1 MNQPDAITAL
11 YCRLSQ
17 EDALDGDSNSI
28 INQKAILSKYA
39 SDNNYPSPKFYID
52 DGWSGTNFE
61 RPSFKEMIQDIEDG
75 KVKTVIV
82 KDMSRL
88 GRDYLKVGY
97 FSEIFFPDND
107 VRLIAINDGVDSFKG
122 DNDFTPFRNLFN
134 DFYAKDTS
142 KKIRA
147 VFKSKGMSGEHL
159 GEPPYGYMK
168 NPKNKKQWVID
179 EPAAEVVRKIY
190 DLCIDG
196 KGPTQI
202 AKILRKEKVLTVK
215 AYYAQAK
222 GKLLLDEPYRWSE
235 QSVIHILEK
244 MDYTGCTVNFK
255 TYTKSYKL
263 KKRLENPKENWAVFY
278 DTQEPIIPK
287 EQWERVQELRKNKR
301 RNTKTNKQ
309 GLFSGLIFCADCGS
323 KLHFATCK
331 RFDSSQDHYRC
342 SQYKGNTGNC
352 TVHFIREETLKKI
365 VLNQI
370 FQITAMMYDN
380 ADEFFNLV
388 TRQQLDEQKKEIQNK
403 KKQMAK
409 IQKRIVELDKIFKR
423 IYEDDIT
430 GTISHER
437 FLKLSAEYEKE
448 QKDLQKQ
455 ADEFQKET
463 AEFDRQQIDF
473 NQFRHIVQKYV
484 GITELTPTIVNE
496 FVRKIIVHAPDKSG
510 GYRVQKIQII
520 FNFIGE
526 FVPQDE
532 FIPDK
537 KEIPQDYL

>member
-1 MNQPDAITAL
+1 MNKPDTITAL

-28 INQKAILSKYA
+28 INQKTILSKYA
-39 SDNNYPSPKFYID
+39 NDNNYLSPQFYID

-61 RPSFKEMIQDIEDG
+61 RPSFKEMIKDIEDG

-159 GEPPYGYMK
+159 GQPIFGYMK
-168 NPKNKKQWVID
+168 NPDNKKQWIID
-179 EPAAEVVRKIY
+179 EPAAEIVRKIY

-202 AKILRKEKVLTVK
+202 AKILRKEKILTAK
-215 AYYAQAK
+215 SYYAQAK
-222 GKLLLDEPYRWSE
+222 GKPTPDNPYHWNE
-235 QSVIHILEK
+235 NSVIHILER
-244 MDYTGCTVNFK
+244 MEYIGCTVNFK

-263 KKRLENPKENWAVFY
+263 KKKLENPKENWVIFY
-278 DTQEPIIPK
+278 DTQEPIISK
-287 EQWERVQELRKNKR
+287 EQWERVQELRQSKR

-331 RFDSSQDHYRC
+331 RFDSTQDHYRC
-342 SQYKGNTGNC
+342 SQYKGNTGCC

-365 VLNQI
+365 VLSQI
-370 FQITAMMYDN
+370 FEVTAMMYDN
-380 ADEFFNLV
+380 ADKFFNLV
-388 TRQQLDEQKKEIQNK
+388 AKQQLDEQSKEIQNK
-403 KKQMAK
+403 KKQIAK
-409 IQKRIVELDKIFKR
+409 FQKRITELDKIFKR

-430 GTISHER
+430 GAISHER
-437 FLKLSAEYEKE
+437 FLKLSAEYESE
-448 QKDLQKQ
+448 QAELQKQ
-455 ADEFQKET
+455 IRVFEEET
-463 AEFDRQQIDF
+463 NNFDRQQIDF
-473 NQFRHIVQKYV
+473 KQFHEIVKKYV
-484 GITELTPTIVNE
+484 GIKELTPTIVNE
-496 FVRKIIVHAPDKSG
+496 FIKKIIVHAPDKSSG
-510 GYRVQKIQII
+510 HRVQKIQII

-526 FVPQDE
+526 FTPQKE

-537 KEIPQDYL
+537 REIPQDYS

>member
-1 MNQPDAITAL
+1 MNKPDAITAL

-39 SDNNYPSPKFYID
+39 NDNNYPSPQFYID

-61 RPSFKEMIQDIEDG
+61 RPSFKEMIKDIEDG

-142 KKIRA
+142 KKIRV

-159 GEPPYGYMK
+159 GQPIFGYMK
-168 NPKNKKQWVID
+168 NPDNKKEWIID
-179 EPAAEVVRKIY
+179 EPAAKVVRKIY

-202 AKILRKEKVLTVK
+202 AKILRKEKILTTK
-215 AYYAQAK
+215 SYYTQAK
-222 GKLLLDEPYRWSE
+222 GKSLPDNPYHWNE
-235 QSVIHILEK
+235 NSVIHILER
-244 MDYTGCTVNFK
+244 MEYTGCTVNFK

-263 KKRLENPKENWAVFY
+263 KKKLENPKENWAIFY
-278 DTQEPIIPK
+278 GTQEPIISK
-287 EQWERVQELRKNKR
+287 EQWERVQELRQSKR

-331 RFDSSQDHYRC
+331 RFDSTQDHYRC
-342 SQYKGNTGNC
+342 SQYKGNTGSC

-365 VLNQI
+365 VLSQI
-370 FQITAMMYDN
+370 FEVTAMMYDN
-380 ADEFFNLV
+380 ADKFFNLV
-388 TRQQLDEQKKEIQNK
+388 AKQQLDEQSKEIQNK
-403 KKQMAK
+403 KKQIAK
-409 IQKRIVELDKIFKR
+409 FQKRIAELDKIFKR

-430 GTISHER
+430 GAISHER
-437 FLKLSAEYEKE
+437 FLKLSAEYENE
-448 QKDLQKQ
+448 QTELQKQ
-455 ADEFQKET
+455 INVFEEET
-463 AEFDRQQIDF
+463 NNFDRQQIDF
-473 NQFRHIVQKYV
+473 RQFHEIVKKYV
-484 GITELTPTIVNE
+484 GIKELTPTIVNE
-496 FVRKIIVHAPDKSG
+496 FIMKIIVHAPDKSSG
-510 GYRVQKIQII
+510 HRVQKIQII

-526 FVPQDE
+526 FTPQKE

-537 KEIPQDYL
+537 KEIPQDYF

>member
-1 MNQPDAITAL
+1 MNKPDTITAL

-61 RPSFKEMIQDIEDG
+61 RPSFKEMIKDIDDG

-159 GEPPYGYMK
+159 GQPIFGYMK
-168 NPKNKKQWVID
+168 NPDNKKQWIID

-190 DLCIDG
+190 DLCING
-196 KGPTQI
+196 KGPMQI
-202 AKILRKEKVLTVK
+202 AKILKEEKILTTTSYHLQK
-215 AYYAQAK
+215 ADK
-222 GKLLLDEPYRWSE
+222 PLSNNPYDWAS
-235 QSVIHILEK
+235 QSVIQILGK
-244 MDYTGCTVNFK
+244 MEYIGCTANFK

-263 KKRLENPKENWAVFY
+263 KKKLDNPKENWAIFY
-278 DTQEPIIPK
+278 DTQEPIISK
-287 EQWERVQELRKNKR
+287 EQWERVQELRQNKR

-331 RFDSSQDHYRC
+331 RFDSTQDHYRC
-342 SQYKGNTGNC
+342 SRYKSNTGDC
-352 TVHFIREETLKKI
+352 SAHYIREETLQKI
-365 VLNQI
+365 VLSQI
-370 FQITAMMYDN
+370 FEVTAMMYDN
-380 ADEFFNLV
+380 ADKFFNLV
-388 TRQQLDEQKKEIQNK
+388 AKQQLDEQSKEIQNK
-403 KKQMAK
+403 KKQITK
-409 IQKRIVELDKIFKR
+409 FQKRIAELDKIFKR

-430 GTISHER
+430 GAISHER
-437 FLKLSAEYEKE
+437 FLKLSAEYENE
-448 QKDLQKQ
+448 QAELQKQ
-455 ADEFQKET
+455 IKVFEEET
-463 AEFDRQQIDF
+463 NNFDRQQIDF
-473 NQFRHIVQKYV
+473 KQFHEIVKKYV
-484 GITELTPTIVNE
+484 GIKELTPTIVNE
-496 FVRKIIVHAPDKSG
+496 FIKKIIVHAPDKSSG
-510 GYRVQKIQII
+510 HRVQKIQII

-526 FVPQDE
+526 FTPQKE

-537 KEIPQDYL
+537 KEIPQDFF

>member
-1 MNQPDAITAL
+1 MNKPDTITAL

-39 SDNNYPSPKFYID
+39 SDNNYPSPQFYID

-61 RPSFKEMIQDIEDG
+61 RPSFKEMIKDIEDG

-122 DNDFTPFRNLFN
+122 HNDFTPFRNLFN
-134 DFYAKDTS
+134 DFYAKDSS

-159 GEPPYGYMK
+159 GQPIFGYMK
-168 NPKNKKQWVID
+168 NPDNKKQWIID
-179 EPAAEVVRKIY
+179 EPAAEIVRKIY

-202 AKILRKEKVLTVK
+202 AKILRKEKILTTK
-215 AYYAQAK
+215 SYYAQVS
-222 GKLLLDEPYRWSE
+222 GKPLPDNPYHWNE
-235 QSVIHILEK
+235 NSVIHILER
-244 MDYTGCTVNFK
+244 MEYTGCTVNFK

-263 KKRLENPKENWAVFY
+263 KKRIENPKENWAIFY
-278 DTQEPIIPK
+278 DTQEPIISK
-287 EQWERVQELRKNKR
+287 EQWERVQELRQSKR

-331 RFDSSQDHYRC
+331 RRTNLYPITHTIGHLNLLYR
-342 SQYKGNTGNC
+342 
-352 TVHFIREETLKKI
+352 F
-365 VLNQI
+365 
-370 FQITAMMYDN
+370 
-380 ADEFFNLV
+380 
-388 TRQQLDEQKKEIQNK
+388 
-403 KKQMAK
+403 
-409 IQKRIVELDKIFKR
+409 
-423 IYEDDIT
+423 
-430 GTISHER
+430 
-437 FLKLSAEYEKE
+437 
-448 QKDLQKQ
+448 
-455 ADEFQKET
+455 
-463 AEFDRQQIDF
+463 
-473 NQFRHIVQKYV
+473 
-484 GITELTPTIVNE
+484 
-496 FVRKIIVHAPDKSG
+496 
-510 GYRVQKIQII
+510 
-520 FNFIGE
+520 
-526 FVPQDE
+526 
-532 FIPDK
+532 
-537 KEIPQDYL
+537 

>member
-1 MNQPDAITAL
+1 MNKPDTITAL

-28 INQKAILSKYA
+28 INQKAILEKYA
-39 SDNNYPSPKFYID
+39 TDNQYPTPQFYID
-52 DGWSGTNFE
+52 DGWSGTDFE
-61 RPSFKEMIQDIEDG
+61 RPSFKKMIKDIEDG

-107 VRLIAINDGVDSFKG
+107 VRLIAINDGVDSLKG

-159 GEPPYGYMK
+159 GKPIFGYMK
-168 NPKNKKQWVID
+168 NPENKKQWIID
-179 EPAAEVVRKIY
+179 EPAAEIVRKIY

-202 AKILRKEKVLTVK
+202 AKILRNEKILTTTS
-215 AYYAQAK
+215 YYAQLK
-222 GKLLLDEPYRWSE
+222 GETLPDNPYHWNE
-235 QSVIHILEK
+235 QSVVNILER
-244 MDYTGCTVNFK
+244 MEYIGCTVNFK

-263 KKRLENPKENWAVFY
+263 KKKLDNPKENWAIFN
-278 DTQEPIIPK
+278 DTQEPIISK

-309 GLFSGLIFCADCGS
+309 GLFSGLIYCADCGS

-331 RFDSSQDHYRC
+331 RFDSTQDHYRC
-342 SQYKGNTGNC
+342 SQYKGNTGSC
-352 TVHFIREETLKKI
+352 TVHFIREETLRKI

-370 FQITAMMYDN
+370 FDITAMMYDN
-380 ADEFFNLV
+380 ADKFFDAV
-388 TRQQLDEQKKEIQNK
+388 ARQKIDEQAKEIQNK

-409 IQKRIVELDKIFKR
+409 FQKRITELDKIFKR

-430 GTISHER
+430 GAISHER
-437 FLKLSAEYEKE
+437 FLKLSAEYESE
-448 QKDLQKQ
+448 QTDLQNQVKIF
-455 ADEFQKET
+455 EEET
-463 AEFDRQQIDF
+463 KVFDNQQTDF
-473 NQFRHIVQKYV
+473 KQFREIVRKYV
-484 GITELTPTIVNE
+484 GIKELTPAIVNE
-496 FVRKIIVHAPDKSG
+496 FVKKIIVHAPDKSSG
-510 GYRVQKIQII
+510 HRVQKIQII

-526 FVPQDE
+526 FAPPKE
-532 FIPDK
+532 FVPDK
-537 KEIPQDYL
+537 KKIPQDFF

>member
-1 MNQPDAITAL
+1 MNKPDTITAL

-39 SDNNYPSPKFYID
+39 HDNNYPSPQFYID

-61 RPSFKEMIQDIEDG
+61 RPSFKEMIKDIEDG

-159 GEPPYGYMK
+159 GQPIFGYMK
-168 NPKNKKQWVID
+168 NPDNKKQWIID
-179 EPAAEVVRKIY
+179 EPAAEIVRRIY
-190 DLCIDG
+190 DLCVDG

-202 AKILRKEKVLTVK
+202 AKILRKEKILTTK
-215 AYYAQAK
+215 SYYTQAK
-222 GKLLLDEPYRWSE
+222 GKSLPDNPYHWNE
-235 QSVIHILEK
+235 NSVIHILER
-244 MDYTGCTVNFK
+244 MEYTGCTVNFK

-263 KKRLENPKENWAVFY
+263 KKKLDNPKENWAIFY
-278 DTQEPIIPK
+278 DTQEPIISK
-287 EQWERVQELRKNKR
+287 EQWERVQELRQSKR

-309 GLFSGLIFCADCGS
+309 GLFSGLIFCADCDS

-331 RFDSSQDHYRC
+331 RFDSTQDHYRC
-342 SQYKGNTGNC
+342 SQYKGNTGSC

-365 VLNQI
+365 VLSQI
-370 FQITAMMYDN
+370 FEVTAMMYDN
-380 ADEFFNLV
+380 ADKFFDLV
-388 TRQQLDEQKKEIQNK
+388 AKQQLDEQSKEMQNK
-403 KKQMAK
+403 KKQIAK
-409 IQKRIVELDKIFKR
+409 FQKRITELDKIFKR

-430 GTISHER
+430 GAISHER
-437 FLKLSAEYEKE
+437 FLKLSAEYENE
-448 QKDLQKQ
+448 QAELQKQ
-455 ADEFQKET
+455 IKVFEEET
-463 AEFDRQQIDF
+463 NNFDRQQIDF
-473 NQFRHIVQKYV
+473 KQFHEIVKKYV
-484 GITELTPTIVNE
+484 GIKELTPTIVNE
-496 FVRKIIVHAPDKSG
+496 FIKKIIVHAPDKSSG
-510 GYRVQKIQII
+510 HRVQKIQII

-526 FVPQDE
+526 FTPQKE

-537 KEIPQDYL
+537 KEIPQDYF

>member
-1 MNQPDAITAL
+1 MNKPDTITAL

-28 INQKAILSKYA
+28 INQKAILSKYVN
-39 SDNNYPSPKFYID
+39 DNNYLSPQFYID

-61 RPSFKEMIQDIEDG
+61 RPSFKEMIKDIEDG

-159 GEPPYGYMK
+159 GQPIFGYMK
-168 NPKNKKQWVID
+168 NPDNKKQWVID
-179 EPAAEVVRKIY
+179 ESAAEVVRKIF

-202 AKILRKEKVLTVK
+202 AKILRKEKILTTK
-215 AYYAQAK
+215 SYYAQAK
-222 GKLLLDEPYRWSE
+222 GKPLPDNPYHWNE
-235 QSVIHILEK
+235 NSVIHILER
-244 MDYTGCTVNFK
+244 MEYTGCTVNFK

-263 KKRLENPKENWAVFY
+263 KKKLENPKENWAIFY
-278 DTQEPIIPK
+278 DTQEPIISK
-287 EQWERVQELRKNKR
+287 EQWKLVQELRQSKR

-331 RFDSSQDHYRC
+331 RFDSTQDHYRC
-342 SQYKGNTGNC
+342 SQYKGNTGSC

-365 VLNQI
+365 VLSQI
-370 FQITAMMYDN
+370 FDVTAMMYDN
-380 ADEFFNLV
+380 ADKFFNLV
-388 TRQQLDEQKKEIQNK
+388 AKQQLDEQSKEIQNK
-403 KKQMAK
+403 KKQITK
-409 IQKRIVELDKIFKR
+409 FQKRITELDKIFKR

-430 GTISHER
+430 GAISHER
-437 FLKLSAEYEKE
+437 FLKLSAEYETE
-448 QKDLQKQ
+448 QAELQKQ
-455 ADEFQKET
+455 IKVYEEET
-463 AEFDRQQIDF
+463 NNFDRQQIDF
-473 NQFRHIVQKYV
+473 KQFREIVKKYV
-484 GITELTPTIVNE
+484 GIKELTPTIVNE
-496 FVRKIIVHAPDKSG
+496 FIKKIIVHSPDKSSG
-510 GYRVQKIQII
+510 HRVQKIQII

-526 FVPQDE
+526 FTPQKE

-537 KEIPQDYL
+537 KEIPQDYF

>member
-1 MNQPDAITAL
+1 MNKPDAITAL

-39 SDNNYPSPKFYID
+39 SDSNYSSPQFYID

-61 RPSFKEMIQDIEDG
+61 RPSFKEMIKDIEDG

-159 GEPPYGYMK
+159 GQPIFGYMK
-168 NPKNKKQWVID
+168 NPDNKKQWIID

-202 AKILRKEKVLTVK
+202 AKILRKEKILTAK
-215 AYYAQAK
+215 SYYVQAK
-222 GKLLLDEPYRWSE
+222 GKPLPDNPYHWNE
-235 QSVIHILEK
+235 NSVIHILER
-244 MDYTGCTVNFK
+244 MEYIGCTVNFK

-263 KKRLENPKENWAVFY
+263 KKKLENPKENWAIFY
-278 DTQEPIIPK
+278 DTQEPIISK
-287 EQWERVQELRKNKR
+287 EQWERVQELRQSKR

-331 RFDSSQDHYRC
+331 RFDSTQDHYRC
-342 SQYKGNTGNC
+342 SQYKGNTGSC

-365 VLNQI
+365 VLAQI
-370 FQITAMMYDN
+370 FDVTAMMYDN
-380 ADEFFNLV
+380 ADKFFNLV
-388 TRQQLDEQKKEIQNK
+388 AKQQLDEQTKEMQNK
-403 KKQMAK
+403 KKQIAK
-409 IQKRIVELDKIFKR
+409 FQKRITELDKIFKR

-430 GTISHER
+430 GAISHER
-437 FLKLSAEYEKE
+437 FLKLSAEYETE
-448 QKDLQKQ
+448 QAELQKQ
-455 ADEFQKET
+455 VAIYEEET
-463 AEFDRQQIDF
+463 SDFDRQQIDF
-473 NQFRHIVQKYV
+473 KQFYEIVKKYV
-484 GITELTPTIVNE
+484 GIKELTPTIVNE
-496 FVRKIIVHAPDKSG
+496 FIKKIIVHAPDKSSG
-510 GYRVQKIQII
+510 HRVQKIQII

-526 FVPQDE
+526 FAPQKE

-537 KEIPQDYL
+537 KEIPQDYF

>member
-28 INQKAILSKYA
+28 INQKVILNKYA
-39 SDNNYPSPKFYID
+39 EDNQYPNPQFYID

-61 RPSFKEMIQDIEDG
+61 RPSFKEMIKDIEDG

-168 NPKNKKQWVID
+168 NPENKKQWIID
-179 EPAAEVVRKIY
+179 EPAAEVVKKIY

-202 AKILRKEKVLTVK
+202 AKILRNEKVLTVK
-215 AYYAQAK
+215 SHYAQVK
-222 GKLLLDEPYRWSE
+222 GKPLPHEPYRWSE
-235 QSVIHILEK
+235 QSVIHILEE
-244 MDYTGCTVNFK
+244 MDYIGCTVNFK

-263 KKRLENPKENWAVFY
+263 KKRLENPKENWAIFY
-278 DTQEPIIPK
+278 DTQEPIVSK

-331 RFDSSQDHYRC
+331 RFDSTQDHYRC
-342 SQYKGNTGNC
+342 SQYKGNTGSC

-388 TRQQLDEQKKEIQNK
+388 ARQQLDEQEKEIRNK

-430 GTISHER
+430 GAISHER
-437 FLKLSAEYEKE
+437 FLKLSAEYETE

-455 ADEFQKET
+455 VDKFQKET

-496 FVRKIIVHAPDKSG
+496 FVRKIIVHAPDKSSG
-510 GYRVQKIQII
+510 HRVQKIQII

-526 FVPQDE
+526 FVSQDE

-537 KEIPQDYL
+537 KEIPQKYL

>member
-1 MNQPDAITAL
+1 MNKPDTITAL

-39 SDNNYPSPKFYID
+39 NDSNYPSPQFYID

-61 RPSFKEMIQDIEDG
+61 RPSFKEMIKDIEDG

-159 GEPPYGYMK
+159 GQPIFGYMK
-168 NPKNKKQWVID
+168 NPDNKKQWIID
-179 EPAAEVVRKIY
+179 EPAAEIVRKIY
-190 DLCIDG
+190 DLCVDG

-202 AKILRKEKVLTVK
+202 AKILRKEKILTTK
-215 AYYAQAK
+215 SYYAQVK
-222 GKLLLDEPYRWSE
+222 GKPLPDNPFHWNEN
-235 QSVIHILEK
+235 SVIHILER
-244 MDYTGCTVNFK
+244 MEYTGCTVNFK

-263 KKRLENPKENWAVFY
+263 KKKLENPKENWAIFY
-278 DTQEPIIPK
+278 DTQEPIISK
-287 EQWERVQELRKNKR
+287 EHWERVQELRQSKR

-331 RFDSSQDHYRC
+331 RFDSTQDHYRC
-342 SQYKGNTGNC
+342 SQYKGNTGSC

-365 VLNQI
+365 VLSQI
-370 FQITAMMYDN
+370 FEVTAMMYDN
-380 ADEFFNLV
+380 ADKFFNLV
-388 TRQQLDEQKKEIQNK
+388 AKQQLDEQSKEIQNK
-403 KKQMAK
+403 KKQIAK
-409 IQKRIVELDKIFKR
+409 FQKRITDLDKIFKR

-430 GTISHER
+430 GAISHER
-437 FLKLSAEYEKE
+437 FLKLSAEYETE
-448 QKDLQKQ
+448 QAELQKRIKVF
-455 ADEFQKET
+455 EKET
-463 AEFDRQQIDF
+463 NNFDRQQIDF
-473 NQFRHIVQKYV
+473 RQFHEIVKKYV
-484 GITELTPTIVNE
+484 GIKELTPTIVNE
-496 FVRKIIVHAPDKSG
+496 FIKKIVVHAPDKSSRH
-510 GYRVQKIQII
+510 RVQKIQII

-526 FVPQDE
+526 FIPQKE
-532 FIPDK
+532 FIPNK
-537 KEIPQDYL
+537 KEIPQDFF

>member
-1 MNQPDAITAL
+1 MNKPDTITAL

-39 SDNNYPSPKFYID
+39 SDNNYPLPQFYID

-61 RPSFKEMIQDIEDG
+61 RPSFKEMIKDIEDG

-159 GEPPYGYMK
+159 GQPIFGYMK
-168 NPKNKKQWVID
+168 NPDNKKQWIID
-179 EPAAEVVRKIY
+179 EPAAEIVRKIY

-196 KGPTQI
+196 KGPMQI
-202 AKILRKEKVLTVK
+202 ANTLKEERILTTKSYYLQKAEKPLP
-215 AYYAQAK
+215 
-222 GKLLLDEPYRWSE
+222 DNPYDWVS
-235 QSVIHILEK
+235 QSVIHILER
-244 MDYTGCTVNFK
+244 MEYIGCTVNFK

-263 KKRLENPKENWAVFY
+263 KKRMENSKENWAIFY
-278 DTQEPIIPK
+278 DTQEPIISK
-287 EQWERVQELRKNKR
+287 EQWERVQELRQNKR

-331 RFDSSQDHYRC
+331 RFDGTQDHYRC
-342 SQYKGNTGNC
+342 SRYKSNTGDC
-352 TVHFIREETLKKI
+352 SAHYIREETLQKI
-365 VLNQI
+365 VLSQI
-370 FQITAMMYDN
+370 FDVTSMMYDN
-380 ADEFFNLV
+380 ADKFFNLV
-388 TRQQLDEQKKEIQNK
+388 AKQQMDEQSKEIQNK
-403 KKQMAK
+403 KKQIAK
-409 IQKRIVELDKIFKR
+409 FKKRITELDRIFKR
-423 IYEDDIT
+423 IYEDDIS
-430 GTISHER
+430 GAISHER
-437 FLKLSAEYEKE
+437 FLKLSAEYETE
-448 QKDLQKQ
+448 QAELQKQ
-455 ADEFQKET
+455 IKVFEEET
-463 AEFDRQQIDF
+463 NDFDRQQVDF
-473 NQFRHIVQKYV
+473 KQFHEIVKKYV
-484 GITELTPTIVNE
+484 GIKELTPTIVNE
-496 FVRKIIVHAPDKSG
+496 FIKKIIVHAPDKSSEH
-510 GYRVQKIQII
+510 RVQKIQII

-526 FVPQDE
+526 FTPQKE

-537 KEIPQDYL
+537 KEIPQDFF

>member
-1 MNQPDAITAL
+1 MNKPDTITAL

-39 SDNNYPSPKFYID
+39 SDNNYPSPQFYID
-52 DGWSGTNFE
+52 DGWGGTNFE
-61 RPSFKEMIQDIEDG
+61 RPSFKEMIKDIEDG

-107 VRLIAINDGVDSFKG
+107 IRLIAINDGVDSFKG

-159 GEPPYGYMK
+159 GQPIFGYMK
-168 NPKNKKQWVID
+168 NPDNKKQWIID
-179 EPAAEVVRKIY
+179 EPAAEIVRKIY
-190 DLCIDG
+190 DLCVDG

-202 AKILRKEKVLTVK
+202 AKILRKEKILTTK
-215 AYYAQAK
+215 SYYAQVK
-222 GKLLLDEPYRWSE
+222 GKLLPDNPYHWNE
-235 QSVIHILEK
+235 NSVIHILER
-244 MDYTGCTVNFK
+244 MEYTGCTVNFK

-263 KKRLENPKENWAVFY
+263 KKKLENPKENWAIFY
-278 DTQEPIIPK
+278 DTQEPIISK
-287 EQWERVQELRKNKR
+287 EQWERVQELRQSKR

-331 RFDSSQDHYRC
+331 RFDSTQDHYRC

-365 VLNQI
+365 VLAQI
-370 FQITAMMYDN
+370 FDVTAMMYDN
-380 ADEFFNLV
+380 ADKFFNLV
-388 TRQQLDEQKKEIQNK
+388 AKQRLDEQAKEMQNK
-403 KKQMAK
+403 KKQIAK
-409 IQKRIVELDKIFKR
+409 FQKRITELDKIFKR
-423 IYEDDIT
+423 IYEDDIS
-430 GTISHER
+430 GAISHER
-437 FLKLSAEYEKE
+437 FLKLSAEYETE
-448 QKDLQKQ
+448 QAELQKQ
-455 ADEFQKET
+455 IRVFEEET
-463 AEFDRQQIDF
+463 NNFDRQQIDF
-473 NQFRHIVQKYV
+473 KQFHEIVKKYV
-484 GITELTPTIVNE
+484 GIKELIPTIVNE
-496 FVRKIIVHAPDKSG
+496 FIKKIVVHAPDKSSG
-510 GYRVQKIQII
+510 HRVQKIQII

-526 FVPQDE
+526 FTLQKE

-537 KEIPQDYL
+537 KEIPQDYF

>member
-1 MNQPDAITAL
+1 MNKPDTITAL

-39 SDNNYPSPKFYID
+39 DDNNYPSPQFYID

-61 RPSFKEMIQDIEDG
+61 RPSFKEMIKDIEDG
-75 KVKTVIV
+75 KVKTVVV

-159 GEPPYGYMK
+159 GQPIFGYMK
-168 NPKNKKQWVID
+168 NPDNKKQWIID
-179 EPAAEVVRKIY
+179 EPAAEVVRKIF
-190 DLCIDG
+190 DLCING
-196 KGPTQI
+196 KGPMQI
-202 AKILRKEKVLTVK
+202 AKILKEEKILTTTSYHLQK
-215 AYYAQAK
+215 A
-222 GKLLLDEPYRWSE
+222 GKSLPDNPYDWAS
-235 QSVIHILEK
+235 QSVIQILGK
-244 MDYTGCTVNFK
+244 MEYIGCTANFK

-263 KKRLENPKENWAVFY
+263 KKKLDNPKENWAIFY
-278 DTQEPIIPK
+278 DTQEPIISK
-287 EQWERVQELRKNKR
+287 EHWERVQELRQNKR

-331 RFDSSQDHYRC
+331 RFDGTQDHYRC
-342 SQYKGNTGNC
+342 SRYKSNTGDC
-352 TVHFIREETLKKI
+352 SAHYIREETLQKI
-365 VLNQI
+365 VLSQI
-370 FQITAMMYDN
+370 FEVTTMMYDN
-380 ADEFFNLV
+380 ADKFFNLV
-388 TRQQLDEQKKEIQNK
+388 AKQQLDEQSKEMQNK
-403 KKQMAK
+403 KKQIAK
-409 IQKRIVELDKIFKR
+409 FQKRIAELDKIFKR
-423 IYEDDIT
+423 IYEDDIS

-437 FLKLSAEYEKE
+437 FLKLSVEYESE
-448 QKDLQKQ
+448 QAELQKQ
-455 ADEFQKET
+455 IKIFEEET
-463 AEFDRQQIDF
+463 NNFDSQQIDF
-473 NQFRHIVQKYV
+473 KQFHEIVKKYV
-484 GITELTPTIVNE
+484 GIKELTPTIVNE
-496 FVRKIIVHAPDKSG
+496 FIKKIIVHAPDKSSRH
-510 GYRVQKIQII
+510 RVQKIQII

-526 FVPQDE
+526 FTPQKE

-537 KEIPQDYL
+537 KEIPQDYF

>member
-1 MNQPDAITAL
+1 M
-11 YCRLSQ
+11 
-17 EDALDGDSNSI
+17 
-28 INQKAILSKYA
+28 
-39 SDNNYPSPKFYID
+39 
-52 DGWSGTNFE
+52 
-61 RPSFKEMIQDIEDG
+61 
-75 KVKTVIV
+75 
-82 KDMSRL
+82 
-88 GRDYLKVGY
+88 
-97 FSEIFFPDND
+97 
-107 VRLIAINDGVDSFKG
+107 
-122 DNDFTPFRNLFN
+122 
-134 DFYAKDTS
+134 
-142 KKIRA
+142 
-147 VFKSKGMSGEHL
+147 
-159 GEPPYGYMK
+159 
-168 NPKNKKQWVID
+168 
-179 EPAAEVVRKIY
+179 RKIY

-215 AYYAQAK
+215 AYYVQSK
-222 GKLLLDEPYRWSE
+222 GSPLPDEPYSWNE
-235 QSVIHILEK
+235 QSVIKILDRME
-244 MDYTGCTVNFK
+244 YIGCTANFE

-263 KKRLENPKENWAVFY
+263 KKHLENAKENWAVFY
-278 DTQEPIIPK
+278 DTQEPIISK
-287 EQWERVQELRKNKR
+287 EQWERVQELRQNKR

-309 GLFSGLIFCADCGS
+309 CLFSGLIFCADCGS

-331 RFDSSQDHYRC
+331 RFDSLQDHYSC
-342 SQYKGNTGNC
+342 SKYKGNTGSR

-380 ADEFFNLV
+380 ADDFFNLV
-388 TRQQLDEQKKEIQNK
+388 ARQQLDEQEKEIQNK

-409 IQKRIVELDKIFKR
+409 IQKRITELDKIFKR

-430 GTISHER
+430 GAISHER
-437 FLKLSAEYEKE
+437 FLKLSAEYETE

-484 GITELTPTIVNE
+484 GITELTPAIVNE
-496 FVRKIIVHAPDKSG
+496 FVKKIIVHAPDKSSRH
-510 GYRVQKIQII
+510 RVQKIQIL

-526 FVPQDE
+526 FTPQDG

-537 KEIPQDYL
+537 KEIPQNYF

>member
-1 MNQPDAITAL
+1 MNKLGTITAL

-17 EDALDGDSNSI
+17 EDTLDGDSNSI

-39 SDNNYPSPKFYID
+39 SDNNYPTPKFYID

-61 RPSFKEMIQDIEDG
+61 RPSFKEMIKDIEDG

-159 GEPPYGYMK
+159 GQPIFGYMK
-168 NPKNKKQWVID
+168 NPDNKKEWLID
-179 EPAAEVVRKIY
+179 EPAAEIVRKIY
-190 DLCIDG
+190 DMCIDG

-202 AKILRKEKVLTVK
+202 AKILRKEKILTTK
-215 AYYAQAK
+215 SYYAHAN
-222 GKLLLDEPYRWSE
+222 GKPLPDNPYHWNE
-235 QSVIHILEK
+235 NSVIHILER
-244 MDYTGCTVNFK
+244 MEYTGCTVNFK

-263 KKRLENPKENWAVFY
+263 KKKLENPKENWAIFY
-278 DTQEPIIPK
+278 DTQEPIISK
-287 EQWERVQELRKNKR
+287 EQWKRVQELRQSKR

-331 RFDSSQDHYRC
+331 RFDSTQDHYRC
-342 SQYKGNTGNC
+342 SQYKGNTGSC

-365 VLNQI
+365 VLSQI
-370 FQITAMMYDN
+370 FDVTAMMYDN
-380 ADEFFNLV
+380 ADKFFNLV
-388 TRQQLDEQKKEIQNK
+388 AKQQLDEQSKEMQNK
-403 KKQMAK
+403 KKQITK
-409 IQKRIVELDKIFKR
+409 FQKRIAELDKIFKR
-423 IYEDDIT
+423 IYEDDIS
-430 GTISHER
+430 GAISHER
-437 FLKLSAEYEKE
+437 FLKLSAEYETE
-448 QKDLQKQ
+448 QAELQKQ
-455 ADEFQKET
+455 IKVYEEET
-463 AEFDRQQIDF
+463 NNFDRQQIDF
-473 NQFRHIVQKYV
+473 KQFHEIVKKYV
-484 GITELTPTIVNE
+484 GIKELTPTIVNE
-496 FVRKIIVHAPDKSG
+496 FIKKIIVHAPDKSSG
-510 GYRVQKIQII
+510 HRVQKIQII

-526 FVPQDE
+526 FTPQKE

-537 KEIPQDYL
+537 KEIPQDYF

>member
-1 MNQPDAITAL
+1 MNKPDTITAL

-39 SDNNYPSPKFYID
+39 SDNNYPSPQFYID

-61 RPSFKEMIQDIEDG
+61 RPSFKEMIKDIEDG

-97 FSEIFFPDND
+97 FSKIFFPDND

-122 DNDFTPFRNLFN
+122 DNDFPPFRNLFN

-159 GEPPYGYMK
+159 GQPIFGYMK
-168 NPKNKKQWVID
+168 NPANKKQWIID

-196 KGPTQI
+196 KGPMQI
-202 AKILRKEKVLTVK
+202 ANILKSEKVLTTK
-215 AYYAQAK
+215 SYYLQK
-222 GKLLLDEPYRWSE
+222 VGKSLPDNPYDWVS
-235 QSVIHILEK
+235 QSVIHILER
-244 MDYTGCTVNFK
+244 MEYIGCTVNFK

-263 KKRLENPKENWAVFY
+263 KKRMENSKENWAIFY
-278 DTQEPIIPK
+278 DTQEPIISK
-287 EQWERVQELRKNKR
+287 EQWERVQELRQNKR

-331 RFDSSQDHYRC
+331 RFDETQDHYRC
-342 SQYKGNTGNC
+342 SRYKSNTGDC
-352 TVHFIREETLKKI
+352 SAHYIREETLQKI
-365 VLNQI
+365 VLSQI
-370 FQITAMMYDN
+370 FEVTAMMYDN
-380 ADEFFNLV
+380 ADKFFNLV
-388 TRQQLDEQKKEIQNK
+388 AKQQLEEQSKEMQNK
-403 KKQMAK
+403 KKQITK
-409 IQKRIVELDKIFKR
+409 FQKRIAELDKIFKR

-430 GTISHER
+430 GAISHER
-437 FLKLSAEYEKE
+437 FLKLSAEYETE
-448 QKDLQKQ
+448 QAELQKQ
-455 ADEFQKET
+455 IKVYEEET
-463 AEFDRQQIDF
+463 NNFDRQQIDF
-473 NQFRHIVQKYV
+473 KQFHEIVKKYV
-484 GITELTPTIVNE
+484 GIKELTPTIVNE
-496 FVRKIIVHAPDKSG
+496 FIKKIVVHAPDKSNG
-510 GYRVQKIQII
+510 HRVQKIQII

-526 FVPQDE
+526 FTPQKE

-537 KEIPQDYL
+537 KEIPQDYF

>member
-1 MNQPDAITAL
+1 MNKPGTITAL

-28 INQKAILSKYA
+28 INQKAILIKYA
-39 SDNNYPSPKFYID
+39 SDNNYPSPQFYID

-61 RPSFKEMIQDIEDG
+61 RPSFKEMIKDIEDG

-159 GEPPYGYMK
+159 GQPIFGYMK
-168 NPKNKKQWVID
+168 NPDNKKQWIID
-179 EPAAEVVRKIY
+179 EPAAEIVRKIY
-190 DLCIDG
+190 DLCVDG

-202 AKILRKEKVLTVK
+202 AKILRKEKILTAK
-215 AYYAQAK
+215 SYYVQAK
-222 GKLLLDEPYRWSE
+222 GKPLPDNPYHWNE
-235 QSVIHILEK
+235 NSVIHILER
-244 MDYTGCTVNFK
+244 MEYTGCTVNFK

-263 KKRLENPKENWAVFY
+263 KKKLENPKENWAIFH
-278 DTQEPIIPK
+278 DTQEPIISK
-287 EQWERVQELRKNKR
+287 EQWERVQELRQNKR

-331 RFDSSQDHYRC
+331 RFDGTQDHYRC
-342 SQYKGNTGNC
+342 SRYKSNTGDC
-352 TVHFIREETLKKI
+352 SVHYIREETLQKI
-365 VLNQI
+365 VLSQI
-370 FQITAMMYDN
+370 FEVTAMMYDN
-380 ADEFFNLV
+380 ADKFFDLV
-388 TRQQLDEQKKEIQNK
+388 AKQQLDEQSKEIQNK
-403 KKQMAK
+403 KKQITK
-409 IQKRIVELDKIFKR
+409 FQKRIAELDKIFKR

-430 GTISHER
+430 GAISHER
-437 FLKLSAEYEKE
+437 FLKLSAEYETE
-448 QKDLQKQ
+448 QKELQKQ
-455 ADEFQKET
+455 VAVFEEET
-463 AEFDRQQIDF
+463 NNFDRQQIDF
-473 NQFRHIVQKYV
+473 QQFRDIVRKYV
-484 GITELTPTIVNE
+484 GIKELTPTIVNE
-496 FVRKIIVHAPDKSG
+496 FIKKIIVHAPDKSSG
-510 GYRVQKIQII
+510 HRVQKIRII

-526 FVPQDE
+526 FTPLKE

-537 KEIPQDYL
+537 KEIPQDYF

>member
-1 MNQPDAITAL
+1 MNKPDTITAL

-39 SDNNYPSPKFYID
+39 NDNNYPSPQFYID

-61 RPSFKEMIQDIEDG
+61 RPSFKEMIKDIEDG

-159 GEPPYGYMK
+159 GQPIFGYMK
-168 NPKNKKQWVID
+168 NPDNKKQWIID
-179 EPAAEVVRKIY
+179 VPAAEIVRKIY

-202 AKILRKEKVLTVK
+202 AKILRKEKILTTK
-215 AYYAQAK
+215 SYYAQVK
-222 GKLLLDEPYRWSE
+222 GKPLPNNPYHWNE
-235 QSVIHILEK
+235 NSVIHILER
-244 MDYTGCTVNFK
+244 MEYTGCTVNFK

-263 KKRLENPKENWAVFY
+263 KKKLENPKENWAIFY
-278 DTQEPIIPK
+278 DTQEPIISK
-287 EQWERVQELRKNKR
+287 EQWERVQELRQSKR

-331 RFDSSQDHYRC
+331 RFDSTQDHYRC
-342 SQYKGNTGNC
+342 SQYKGNTGSC

-365 VLNQI
+365 VLGQI
-370 FQITAMMYDN
+370 FEVTAMMYDN
-380 ADEFFNLV
+380 ADKFFNLV
-388 TRQQLDEQKKEIQNK
+388 AKQQLDEQSKEMQNK
-403 KKQMAK
+403 KKQIAK
-409 IQKRIVELDKIFKR
+409 FQKRITELDKIFKR

-430 GTISHER
+430 GAISHER
-437 FLKLSAEYEKE
+437 FLKLSAEYETE
-448 QKDLQKQ
+448 QAELQKQ
-455 ADEFQKET
+455 IRVFEEET
-463 AEFDRQQIDF
+463 NNFDRQQIDF
-473 NQFRHIVQKYV
+473 KQFHEIVKKYV
-484 GITELTPTIVNE
+484 GIKELTPTIVNE
-496 FVRKIIVHAPDKSG
+496 FIKKIVVHAPDKSSG
-510 GYRVQKIQII
+510 HRVQKIQII

-526 FVPQDE
+526 FTPQKE

-537 KEIPQDYL
+537 KEIPQDYF

>member
-1 MNQPDAITAL
+1 MNKPDTITAL

-39 SDNNYPSPKFYID
+39 KDNQYNETKFYID

-61 RPSFKEMIQDIEDG
+61 RPSFKEMIKDIEDG

-147 VFKSKGMSGEHL
+147 VFKSKGMAGEHI
-159 GEPPYGYMK
+159 GEPPFGYMK
-168 NPKNKKQWVID
+168 SPDNKKQWIID
-179 EPAAEVVRKIY
+179 EPAAEIVQKIY

-215 AYYAQAK
+215 SYYAQTK
-222 GKLLLDEPYRWSE
+222 GKSLPDEPYRWNE
-235 QSVIHILEK
+235 NSVVGILDR
-244 MDYTGCTVNFK
+244 MDYIGCTVNFK

-263 KKRLENPKENWAVFY
+263 KKRLENDKENMAVFY
-278 DTQEPIIPK
+278 DTQEPIISK

-331 RFDSSQDHYRC
+331 RFDSTQDHYRC
-342 SQYKGNTGNC
+342 SQYKGNTGSC
-352 TVHFIREETLKKI
+352 TVHFIREETLKRI

-370 FQITAMMYDN
+370 FHITSMMYDN
-380 ADEFFNLV
+380 ANNFFDIIANQRLN
-388 TRQQLDEQKKEIQNK
+388 EQEKAIQIK
-403 KKQMAK
+403 KKQMVK
-409 IQKRIVELDKIFKR
+409 IQKRITELDKIFKR
-423 IYEDDIT
+423 IYEDDIS
-430 GTISHER
+430 GAISHER
-437 FLKLSAEYEKE
+437 FLKLSAEYETE
-448 QKDLQKQ
+448 QQELQKQ
-455 ADEFQKET
+455 ADDFEKET
-463 AEFDRQQIDF
+463 TDFDRRQIDF
-473 NQFRHIVQKYV
+473 NQFREIVRKYV
-484 GITELTPTIVNE
+484 GITELTATIVNE
-496 FVRKIIVHAPDKSG
+496 FVKKIIIHAPDKSSG
-510 GYRVQKIQII
+510 HRVQKVQII

-526 FVPQDE
+526 FTMQND
-532 FIPDK
+532 FADK
-537 KEIPQDYL
+537 KENPQDYF

>member
-1 MNQPDAITAL
+1 MNKSDEITAL

-28 INQKAILSKYA
+28 INQKAILGKYA
-39 SDNNYPSPKFYID
+39 EDNNYPSPKFYID

-61 RPSFKEMIQDIEDG
+61 RPSFKEMINDIEDG

-107 VRLIAINDGVDSFKG
+107 IRLIAINDGVDSFKG

-159 GEPPYGYMK
+159 GQPPFGYMK
-168 NPKNKKQWVID
+168 NPDNKKQWIID
-179 EPAAEVVRKIY
+179 EPAAETVRKIY

-202 AKILRKEKVLTVK
+202 AKILRKEKVLTTK
-215 AYYAQAK
+215 SYYAQMK
-222 GKLLLDEPYRWSE
+222 GKPLPDEPYRWNE
-235 QSVIHILEK
+235 NSVVHILEK
-244 MDYTGCTVNFK
+244 MEYIGCTANFK

-263 KKRLENPKENWAVFY
+263 KKRLENPKENWAIFY
-278 DTQEPIIPK
+278 DTQEPIISK
-287 EQWERVQELRKNKR
+287 EQWERVQELRQNKR

-331 RFDSSQDHYRC
+331 RFDGTQDHYRC
-342 SQYKGNTGNC
+342 SQYKGNTGSC

-365 VLNQI
+365 VLSQI
-370 FQITAMMYDN
+370 FDITAMMYDN
-380 ADEFFNLV
+380 ADKFFNLV
-388 TRQQLDEQKKEIQNK
+388 ANQQLDEQKKEIKNK
-403 KKQMAK
+403 KNQISKF
-409 IQKRIVELDKIFKR
+409 QKRISELDKIFKR

-430 GTISHER
+430 GAISHER
-437 FLKLSAEYEKE
+437 CLKLSAEYENE
-448 QKDLQKQ
+448 QAELQKQ
-455 ADEFQKET
+455 VENFQNET
-463 AEFDRQQIDF
+463 TDFERQETDF
-473 NQFRHIVQKYV
+473 RQFREIVRKYV
-484 GITELTPTIVNE
+484 GIKELTPTIVNE
-496 FVRKIIVHAPDKSG
+496 FIKKIIVHAPDKSSG
-510 GYRVQKIQII
+510 HRVQKIQII

-526 FVPQDE
+526 FTPPKE

-537 KEIPQDYL
+537 KEILQDYF